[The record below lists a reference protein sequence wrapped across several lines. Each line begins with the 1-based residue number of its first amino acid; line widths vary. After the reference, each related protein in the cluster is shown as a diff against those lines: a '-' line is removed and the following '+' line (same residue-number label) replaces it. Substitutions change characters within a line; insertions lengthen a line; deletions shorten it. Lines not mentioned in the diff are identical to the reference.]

1 MYRQIFIPT
10 KQNRS
15 IQLPEEWLGRKVEV
29 IAFPVPEEANS
40 ANELEEKT
48 KLELLDKALNK
59 YLISFPDFKF
69 NRNEANNYE

>member
-15 IQLPEEWLGRKVEV
+15 IQLPEEWLGRKAEV
-29 IAFPVPEEANS
+29 IAFPVPEEADLTNK
-40 ANELEEKT
+40 LEEET

-59 YLISFPDFKF
+59 YLISFSGFKF